1 MRVFF
6 QTSRQRSFLSAC
18 RIARKKWS
26 ASVPLLLAAL
36 LTVVFYSCRDEDL
49 LPSVQSVEHNGTRTE
64 DNANTSGLT
73 ISGDIKKFY
82 DDKNNLLY
90 SGYTYAPSRRVP
102 LVGEGR
108 VINQITKNLVGV
120 LSNSD
125 NKLEYLV
132 DKNLDNSVKLTGL
145 AEVNTGLPILS
156 VKDVNRVYYDSSNGI
171 KVGFLYKDPGGLL
184 SLNVLKGFWVKTY
197 LKGEEQDGSST
208 SGSGD
213 DFQLLNLNLLNVSGG
228 LSEISFTTTKP
239 FDEVRIGCA
248 SIDVDVLSGL
258 EFYYAFVGEN
268 PKKIA
273 ASFGY
278 YKEAETNSG
287 LGNTNNLIDEYPD
300 NSEQLS
306 MLGHHE
312 LYVDFNEKIVK
323 DSEIG
328 FKTGGLKTL
337 DIDLTGLS
345 LFELTNN
352 DVNNKYVWGNEKVLS
367 GGIGISLLGT
377 QDGSMSAIAKEDC
390 YGVKIKLNTGLVGGL
405 LDAILGLLGNTHYY
419 YAYSRDPVEIDVSSY
434 FTIGNDTIS
443 TDYYNLP
450 TPSDDGSVS
459 YSLDRWPSGA
469 TSPSISGN
477 RITGMTVNGDYVVQA
492 IYKRGEETSW
502 SYAVI
507 HRDKKEAEA
516 GCNTMMINTSANQG
530 QYTVVESSGS
540 QGGISLFNKINNR
553 QNLVDDDYTNYAE
566 ATNVLS
572 LIQFGSLAGVHSS
585 QDIAP
590 QGGGKTRV
598 GFVMQTNNQLLG
610 ADVLKF
616 FFIRLY
622 NDGKEVFSGL
632 TAEND
637 AVGVGLVGNDGS
649 KLRFYV
655 ETDQTFDQVELWTAG
670 LLNVNL
676 NTFRL
681 YYAFYEPV
689 TCEEYA
695 GTSEACMEMITA
707 QKHGATINYAETK
720 SSSAASVGST
730 MNNLSYVIDNSQQ
743 TAASIVAGVSLI
755 SRSTVAVKFNSIRG
769 GQPVGAILR
778 TPGYVLNA
786 SVLQNVT
793 IAAYNGGQA
802 VASESTSGG
811 LASIEV
817 ISDAGL
823 AYMEVTP
830 LQDYDEVRISFPS
843 LADALETVWLSG
855 FYIRPDANGN
865 GIPDCAEEPDDQ
877 GGTDGITYKSI
888 TEHVC
893 VDETNDLG
901 KVRISVDAQD
911 DKVGTKLTFT
921 CYPYNGNGQKIEQE
935 AELQQDDK
943 GYFFEL
949 SLPVGDYSISGLST
963 YNGLRAQVHPL
974 KTTWKRNA
982 ADTDWNNWS
991 NWTDGS
997 PWGCTNVVIPTGA
1010 TRYPNLKAWG
1020 SVDKFY
1026 GGNYCANIHF
1036 EPGAAVLNTQ
1046 YLEYDCAYVEMEV
1059 QSGMYHMISTPL
1071 HGMVTG
1077 DMFVSPEMPA
1087 YFTPLNGATYR
1098 EVRHNPVVRQ
1108 KMYSRAV
1115 TTATSG
1121 TDLNG
1126 TVAATAD
1133 WSRTFNAV
1141 AQLYEQA
1148 QGIKM
1153 MVGNEGDGTSY
1164 RLRFP
1169 KAYTEYNYYT
1179 LSGGWVKE
1187 ETLPEGARNMNGKF
1201 AYEESG
1207 FKPEN
1212 AGRSFTFKL
1221 RNEEQGATYFVA
1233 GNPFM
1238 SYLDIKTFLTENKQ
1252 SVQAIRIIDS
1262 ENVFGEEEGLVRI
1275 SLSENGNLSFDV
1287 AGEQSNTIAPLQAF
1301 YVEASGDNASDN
1313 VDITYTSNMFVQ
1325 PFASTATRS
1334 SRSASVPAAGEM
1346 KISAVSGNSV
1356 SSCSLLRSAGAS
1368 DAYNAKE
1375 DVITLIDE
1383 NFMPKVKVYTV
1394 AGKRALDIQK
1404 IKNAARVDLGFM
1416 VKDGS
1421 QQTKFTLNYGSN
1433 WKGWTLV
1440 DKQTGNRYLL
1450 DGTSLTVNAGAMK
1463 SNNGRFYLVKE

>member
-1 MRVFF
+1 MSVFF

-18 RIARKKWS
+18 RIAGKKWS
-26 ASVPLLLAAL
+26 ASVPLFLAAL

-49 LPSVQSVEHNGTRTE
+49 LPSVQSFEQGGTRAE
-64 DNANTSGLT
+64 AASTSGLDVVQ
-73 ISGDIKKFY
+73 GA
-82 DDKNNLLY
+82 
-90 SGYTYAPSRRVP
+90 TYGATYKPNCRVP

-132 DKNLDNSVKLTGL
+132 DKNLDNSVSLKGL
-145 AEVNTGLPILS
+145 AEVNAGLPILS

-171 KVGFLYKDPGGLL
+171 KVGFLYKAPGGLL
-184 SLNVLKGFWVKTY
+184 SLNVLQGFWVKTY

-213 DFQLLNLNLLNVSGG
+213 NFKLLNLNLLNVSGG

-248 SIDVDVLSGL
+248 SIDVEVLSGL

-273 ASFGY
+273 AETYAYPTAKQEKPAHWGTGDLVNKNLNDGPVCELVSGLLGGGLTCRVDFGATIPVGSEVGY
-278 YKEAETNSG
+278 YT
-287 LGNTNNLIDEYPD
+287 
-300 NSEQLS
+300 
-306 MLGHHE
+306 
-312 LYVDFNEKIVK
+312 
-323 DSEIG
+323 
-328 FKTGGLKTL
+328 TGGGLASISLGATKL
-337 DIDLTGLS
+337 NAYDTGD
-345 LFELTNN
+345 NN
-352 DVNNKYVWGNEKVLS
+352 PQSINTES
-367 GGIGISLLGT
+367 GIGV
-377 QDGSMSAIAKEDC
+377 SA
-390 YGVKIKLNTGLVGGL
+390 LVGGAREFSMILTKKDTRRLELDLPSGINL
-405 LDAILGLLGNTHYY
+405 LSAVKVH

-450 TPSDDGSVS
+450 TPSEGTVI
-459 YSLDRWPSGA
+459 YSLISWPSGA

-477 RITGMTVNGDYVVQA
+477 HMTGMTVNGDYVVKA
-492 IYKRGEETSW
+492 VYTREEKEISW

-507 HRDKKEAEA
+507 HRNKKEAEA

-553 QNLVDDDYTNYAE
+553 QNLVDGDYTNYAE

-590 QGGGKTRV
+590 QGGKTRV

-622 NDGKEVFSGL
+622 KDGEEVFSGL

-655 ETDQTFDQVELWTAG
+655 ETDKTFDQVELWTAG

-681 YYAFYEPV
+681 YYAFYEPT

-695 GTSEACMEMITA
+695 GTSEACMEIITA

-720 SSSAASVGST
+720 SSSVASVGTT

-769 GQPVGAILR
+769 GQPLGAILR

-830 LQDYDEVRISFPS
+830 LQGYDEVRISFPS

-877 GGTDGITYKSI
+877 GETDIAYKSI

-893 VDETNDLG
+893 VDETTYLG
-901 KVRISVDAQD
+901 NVRIFVDAQD

-935 AELQQDDK
+935 AELRQDDK

-982 ADTDWNNWS
+982 SDTDWNNWS

-997 PWGCTNVVIPTGA
+997 PWGCTNVVIPAGA
-1010 TRYPNLKAWG
+1010 TRYPDLNAWG

-1098 EVRHNPVVRQ
+1098 EVRHNPIVRQ

-1121 TDLNG
+1121 TNG
-1126 TVAATAD
+1126 TVVATAD

-1141 AQLYEQA
+1141 AQPYEQA

-1153 MVGNEGDGTSY
+1153 MVGNDWGTSY

-1179 LSGGWVKE
+1179 LSGGWVKK

-1212 AGRSFTFKL
+1212 AGRSFTFEL

-1262 ENVFGEEEGLVRI
+1262 ESVFGEEEGLVRI
-1275 SLSENGNLSFDV
+1275 SLGKNGDLSFDV

-1301 YVEASGDNASDN
+1301 YVEALEGYTSDN
-1313 VDITYTSNMFVQ
+1313 VNITYTSDMFVQ
-1325 PFASTATRS
+1325 PSASTATRS
-1334 SRSASVPAAGEM
+1334 SRSASVPTAGEM

-1356 SSCSLLRSAGAS
+1356 SSCSLIRSAGAS
-1368 DAYNAKE
+1368 DAYKAKE
-1375 DVITLIDE
+1375 DIVSLIDE
-1383 NFMPKVKVYTV
+1383 DFMPKVKVYTV
-1394 AGKRALDIQK
+1394 ADKRALDIQK
-1404 IKNAARVDLGFM
+1404 MSNATRVDLGFM

-1421 QQTKFTLNYGSN
+1421 QQTEFTLDYGSN

-1440 DKQTGNRYLL
+1440 DKQTGKRYLL

-1463 SNNGRFYLVKE
+1463 SNDGRFYLVKE

>member
-1 MRVFF
+1 MSVFF
-6 QTSRQRSFLSAC
+6 QTSRQRSFLSVC
-18 RIARKKWS
+18 RIAGKKWS
-26 ASVPLLLAAL
+26 ASVPLFLAAL

-49 LPSVQSVEHNGTRTE
+49 LPSVQSFEQGGTRAET
-64 DNANTSGLT
+64 ASTSGL
-73 ISGDIKKFY
+73 DVVQ
-82 DDKNNLLY
+82 DA
-90 SGYTYAPSRRVP
+90 TYGATYKPNCRVP

-132 DKNLDNSVKLTGL
+132 DKNLDNFVSLKGL
-145 AEVNTGLPILS
+145 AEVNAGLPILS

-184 SLNVLKGFWVKTY
+184 SLNVLQGFWVKTY
-197 LKGEEQDGSST
+197 LKGKEQDGSST

-213 DFQLLNLNLLNVSGG
+213 NFQLLNLNLLNVSGG

-273 ASFGY
+273 AE
-278 YKEAETNSG
+278 KH
-287 LGNTNNLIDEYPD
+287 EYPYA
-300 NSEQLS
+300 EQERPLHPLS
-306 MLGHHE
+306 KGDL
-312 LYVDFNEKIVK
+312 VNE
-323 DSEIG
+323 S
-328 FKTGGLKTL
+328 
-337 DIDLTGLS
+337 LT
-345 LFELTNN
+345 
-352 DVNNKYVWGNEKVLS
+352 
-367 GGIGISLLGT
+367 
-377 QDGSMSAIAKEDC
+377 DGPVCE
-390 YGVKIKLNTGLVGGL
+390 LVGGL
-405 LDAILGLLGNTHYY
+405 LGGGLTCRVDFGATIPVGSEVGYYTTGGGLASISLGATKLNAYDTSDNNPQSINAESGIGVSALAGGAREFSMILTKKDTRRLELDLPSGINLLSAVQVH

-450 TPSDDGSVS
+450 TPSEGTVI
-459 YSLDRWPSGA
+459 YSLISSPNGV
-469 TSPSISGN
+469 TSPEISGN
-477 RITGMTVNGDYVVQA
+477 HITGMTVNGDYVVKA
-492 IYKRGEETSW
+492 VYTREEKEISW

-507 HRDKKEAEA
+507 HRNKKEAEA
-516 GCNTMMINTSANQG
+516 GCNTMMINTSGNEG

-553 QNLVDDDYTNYAE
+553 QNLVDGDYTNYAE

-585 QDIAP
+585 QDIAL

-622 NDGKEVFSGL
+622 KDGKEVFSGL

-655 ETDQTFDQVELWTAG
+655 ETDRTFDQVELWTAG

-720 SSSAASVGST
+720 SSSVASVGAT
-730 MNNLSYVIDNSQQ
+730 TNNLSYVIDNSQQ

-769 GQPVGAILR
+769 GQPLGAILR
-778 TPGYVLNA
+778 MPGYVLNA

-802 VASESTSGG
+802 VASESTSSG

-830 LQDYDEVRISFPS
+830 LQDYNEVRISFPS

-865 GIPDCAEEPDDQ
+865 GIPDCAEELEVQ
-877 GGTDGITYKSI
+877 GEIDIVYRDI

-893 VDETNDLG
+893 VETYLG
-901 KVRISVDAQD
+901 NVRISVDA
-911 DKVGTKLTFT
+911 KPELLGTELTFT

-935 AELQQDDK
+935 AALQQDNN

-963 YNGLRAQVHPL
+963 YNGLRAQVHPP

-982 ADTDWNNWS
+982 LDTDWNNWN

-997 PWGCTNVVIPTGA
+997 PWGCTNVVIPAGA
-1010 TRYPNLKAWG
+1010 TRYPNLNAWG

-1087 YFTPLNGATYR
+1087 YFGATYR

-1121 TDLNG
+1121 TDPNG
-1126 TVAATAD
+1126 TVVATAD

-1141 AQLYEQA
+1141 AQPYEQA

-1153 MVGNEGDGTSY
+1153 MVGNDWGTSY

-1179 LSGGWVKE
+1179 LSGGWVKK

-1201 AYEESG
+1201 AYEVIG
-1207 FKPEN
+1207 FNPEN
-1212 AGRSFTFKL
+1212 AGSSFTFEL
-1221 RNEEQGATYFVA
+1221 RNEEQGATCFVA

-1262 ENVFGEEEGLVRI
+1262 ENIFGGKEGLVRI
-1275 SLSENGNLSFDV
+1275 SLGENGDLSFDV

-1301 YVEASGDNASDN
+1301 YVEVSGDYASDN
-1313 VDITYTSNMFVQ
+1313 VNITYTSNMFVQ
-1325 PFASTATRS
+1325 PSASTATRS
-1334 SRSASVPAAGEM
+1334 SRSASVPTAGEM

-1375 DVITLIDE
+1375 DIVSLIDE
-1383 NFMPKVKVYTV
+1383 DFMPKVKVYTV
-1394 AGKRALDIQK
+1394 ADKRALDIQK
-1404 IKNAARVDLGFM
+1404 MSNATRVGLGFM

-1421 QQTKFTLNYGSN
+1421 QQTEFTLDYGSN

-1440 DKQTGNRYLL
+1440 DKQTGKRYLL

-1463 SNNGRFYLVKE
+1463 SNDGRFYLVKE